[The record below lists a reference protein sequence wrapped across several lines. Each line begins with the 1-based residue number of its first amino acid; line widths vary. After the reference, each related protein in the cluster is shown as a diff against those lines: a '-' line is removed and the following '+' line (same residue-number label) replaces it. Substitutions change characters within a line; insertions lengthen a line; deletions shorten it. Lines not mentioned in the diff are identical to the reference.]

1 MGEDGDFEED
11 DESDG
16 SSSSSSESSDEEDAK
31 PRAKTVRSIIHE
43 VGFAL
48 GFRKRE

>member
-16 SSSSSSESSDEEDAK
+16 SSSSNSESSDE